1 MKIFISH
8 SSKNADYGNAL
19 VNLLTGIGISG
30 DQIIFTSND
39 AYGIPIGQNIF
50 DWLKNQIIEKPYV
63 LYLLSPEYYK
73 SVACLNEM
81 GAAWVIENKHTMIFT
96 PDFKLDSYEF
106 QNGAIDPREIGF
118 YINNNDKLIAFIDSL
133 RTDYNVSTNQVLI
146 NQKIR
151 EFLDTI
157 KSYHTTTATKE
168 IKTETLEKSVIADA
182 QVQVEKKPIETKQ
195 SKIPQKKYVGKS
207 KFFNDLMNGKLKDEE
222 VILTHYIID
231 TAKFRLFTGWQKDQ
245 EIEKIKIWEDING
258 INNTLSNNYESALR
272 RFEMKKLLTV
282 SAVTSGGN
290 PKEMQITED
299 FQDELLDLPTE
310 ITEKI
315 DEIIDNNPRTE
326 SDSFDSSLW
335 N

>member
-8 SSKNADYGNAL
+8 SSKNANYGNAL

-50 DWLKNQIIEKPYV
+50 DWLKNQIVEKPYV
-63 LYLLSPEYYK
+63 LYLLSSEYYK

-96 PDFKLDSYEF
+96 PNFKLDSYEF

-133 RTDYNVSTNQVLI
+133 RTDYNVTTNQVLI

-151 EFLDTI
+151 ELLDVI
-157 KSYHTTTATKE
+157 GNFNTTATTE
-168 IKTETLEKSVIADA
+168 IKTETLKKSVITDA
-182 QVQVEKKPIETKQ
+182 NFQVKKETKLTEK
-195 SKIPQKKYVGKS
+195 SNNSPKRYVGKS
-207 KFFNDLMNGKLKDEE
+207 RFFNDLMNGKLKDEE

-231 TAKFRLFTGWQKDQ
+231 TARFRLFTGWQESQ
-245 EIEKIKIWEDING
+245 ELDKIKIWEDVNG
-258 INNTLSNNYESALR
+258 INSTLSNNYESALR
-272 RFEMKKLLTV
+272 RFEMKKLV
-282 SAVTSGGN
+282 SISAVTSGGN
-290 PKEMQITED
+290 TKELQITEEL
-299 FQDELLDLPTE
+299 QDELLDLPTE
-310 ITEKI
+310 VGEKI
-315 DEIIDNNPRTE
+315 NEIVNNNPKTE
-326 SDSFDSSLW
+326 SEQFNPDNW

>member
-8 SSKNADYGNAL
+8 SSKNANYGNAL

-39 AYGIPIGQNIF
+39 AYGIPTGQNIF
-50 DWLKNQIIEKPYV
+50 DWLRNQIIEQPYV

-96 PDFKLDSYEF
+96 PNFELNSYEF

-118 YINNNDKLIAFIDSL
+118 YINNNDKLIEFIHSL
-133 RTDYNVSTNQVLI
+133 RTDYSITTNQVLI
-146 NQKIR
+146 SQKIR
-151 EFLDTI
+151 EFL
-157 KSYHTTTATKE
+157 E
-168 IKTETLEKSVIADA
+168 IINCFQITETKDVKIAALENSVIADA
-182 QVQVEKKPIETKQ
+182 KIQVKKEPIETIQ
-195 SKIPQKKYVGKS
+195 NKIPQKKYVGNS

-222 VILTHYIID
+222 IILTHYIID
-231 TAKFRLFTGWQKDQ
+231 RAKFRLFKGWQENQ
-245 EIEKIKIWEDING
+245 EIENIKVWEDVNG

-272 RFEMKKLLTV
+272 RFEMKKLVTI

-290 PKEMQITED
+290 PKEMQITEEL
-299 FQDELLDLPTE
+299 QDQLLDLPAE
-310 ITEKI
+310 ITKKI

-326 SDSFDSSLW
+326 SDPFDSSLW
-335 N
+335 H

>member
-8 SSKNADYGNAL
+8 SSKNDYYGNAL

-30 DQIIFTSND
+30 DQIIFTSNT

-118 YINNNDKLIAFIDSL
+118 YINNIDKLIAFIDSL
-133 RTDYNVSTNQVLI
+133 RADYKITNNQVLI

-151 EFLDTI
+151 EFLETI
-157 KSYHTTTATKE
+157 KDFNKPATKE
-168 IKTETLEKSVIADA
+168 IKTETLEKSVIADVK
-182 QVQVEKKPIETKQ
+182 VQVKKETIQTEKGNVQP
-195 SKIPQKKYVGKS
+195 KKYVGKHR
-207 KFFNDLMNGKLKDEE
+207 FFNDLINGKLKDEE
-222 VILTHYIID
+222 VILTYYIID
-231 TAKFRLFTGWQKDQ
+231 TARFKLFTGWQTDQ
-245 EIEKIKIWEDING
+245 EIENIKVWEDVNG
-258 INNTLSNNYESALR
+258 INNKLSNNYESALK
-272 RFEMKKLLTV
+272 RFEMKKLVTV
-282 SAVTSGGN
+282 SALTSGRK
-290 PKEMQITED
+290 PKEMQITEE

-310 ITEKI
+310 LTDKI
-315 DEIIDNNPRTE
+315 KEIIDNNARTE

-335 N
+335 D

>member
-8 SSKNADYGNAL
+8 SSKNSDYGNAL

-39 AYGIPIGQNIF
+39 AYAIPIGQNIF

-81 GAAWVIENKHTMIFT
+81 GAAWVIENKHTMVFT
-96 PDFKLDSYEF
+96 PNFKLDSYEF

-133 RTDYNVSTNQVLI
+133 RTDYSVTTNQVLI

-151 EFLDTI
+151 EFLETI
-157 KSYHTTTATKE
+157 QSFHITETKE
-168 IKTETLEKSVIADA
+168 IKTETLKKLVIEDVK
-182 QVQVEKKPIETKQ
+182 VQVKKEPIETKQ
-195 SKIPQKKYVGKS
+195 NKIPQKKYVGKS

-231 TAKFRLFTGWQKDQ
+231 TAKFRLFTGWQENQ
-245 EIEKIKIWEDING
+245 EIENIKIWEDVNG

-272 RFEMKKLLTV
+272 RFEMKKLVSV

-290 PKEMQITED
+290 PKEMQITEEL
-299 FQDELLDLPTE
+299 QDELLDLPTE
-310 ITEKI
+310 ITEKMNEVI
-315 DEIIDNNPRTE
+315 GNNPRTE
-326 SDSFDSSLW
+326 SDSFDPSLW